1 MIDVRVD
8 DTLDIVFIP
17 GVDIDTVTGRE
28 ADEQALRI
36 AVIAFFEQVIGEI
49 DRPTVLQKIEL
60 YARRVVESLD
70 FVEEIDSLRVDFS
83 PTDPDVARVE
93 VVYDTGETFAFDA
106 NN

>member
-1 MIDVRVD
+1 MIDVRAD

-49 DRPTVLQKIEL
+49 DRPTIIQKIEL
-60 YARRVVESLD
+60 YARRVVESLE
-70 FVEEIDSLRVDFS
+70 FVEEIDSPGWISHRLI
-83 PTDPDVARVE
+83 PTWPASRWCMIRARRSRS
-93 VVYDTGETFAFDA
+93 T
-106 NN
+106 